1 LSHERTILH
10 VDMDAFYASVEVL
23 DDPSLAGRP
32 VIVGGTPEG
41 RGVVAAASYEA
52 RGFGVHSA
60 MSAARARRLCPD
72 GVFLRGRMER
82 YHEISAGIGAIFR
95 DFTPLVEP
103 LSIDEAFLD
112 VGGCLRLFGDGETIG
127 RLIKDRI
134 GDEVGLIASVG
145 VAPNKFLA
153 KLASDLE
160 KPDGFVVI
168 GSHEIQQRLDPL
180 PVNRIWGVGRV
191 FAGELNRLGIN
202 TIADLRNFRRQDL
215 VNRWGDHARH
225 ILALA
230 EGRDER
236 PVVPDHAAKSIG
248 NETTFRHDIAAADLL
263 QEILDALVDKV
274 AHRLRSQ
281 GLVARTVTLK
291 ARFADF
297 STPTRSETLT
307 EPTDQTVLL
316 REVGHRLLTER
327 LDRGQRPLR
336 LLGFTVSQLELAGAG
351 QGELFVDQDR
361 HRQQTLDRLV
371 DSVHHRFGAKLG
383 RGLRRSGEEPESD

>member
-1 LSHERTILH
+1 
-10 VDMDAFYASVEVL
+10 MDAFYASVEVL

>member
-1 LSHERTILH
+1 MSHERTILH

-274 AHRLRSQ
+274 AHRLRNQ

>member
-1 LSHERTILH
+1 MSHERTILH